1 MKIAELGAIVRY
13 HRKRAG
19 LTQIECARLAGI
31 GKTAL
36 FDLEKGKPTMQL
48 ATVLAVCDAL
58 NITLEPVSPLMEEY
72 HEKSRR

>member
-1 MKIAELGAIVRY
+1 MDGTELGAVIRY

-36 FDLEKGKPTMQL
+36 FDLEKGKSTTQL
-48 ATVLAVCDAL
+48 ATVLAVCGTL

-72 HEKSRR
+72 REKSSH

>member
-1 MKIAELGAIVRY
+1 MNIAELGAIVRY

-36 FDLEKGKPTMQL
+36 FDLEKAKPTIQL
-48 ATVLAVCDAL
+48 ATVLAVCETL

-72 HEKSRR
+72 HEKSGR